1 MSSENNTLKLTEL
14 RDDNKKYLAKT
25 RTMKNFLNVRKRLF
39 KAGDGDCDTLPEL

>member
-25 RTMKNFLNVRKRLF
+25 KTIKNII
-39 KAGDGDCDTLPEL
+39 PI